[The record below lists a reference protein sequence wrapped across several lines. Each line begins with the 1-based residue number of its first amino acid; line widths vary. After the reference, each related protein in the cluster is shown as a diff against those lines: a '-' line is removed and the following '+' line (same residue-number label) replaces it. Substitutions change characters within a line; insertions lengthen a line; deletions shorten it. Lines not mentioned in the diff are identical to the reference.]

1 MAVTAIW
8 KVKNRLDHVIDYTT
22 NPQKTSG
29 GDYKELHNVLDYIEA
44 DYKTEEQLYVS
55 GINCSPETAYEEM
68 IITKKQYHKE
78 DGIIAFHAFQSFA
91 EGEVSPEVCHEIG
104 VRLANEMW
112 GDRFEIVVSTHLNT
126 NHYHNH
132 FVINSVSFKDGKR
145 YYDKRSTYAE
155 FRNLSDSL
163 CEEYGL
169 SVVKNMERKKYNINY
184 NNYSKQYYKYNNYY
198 KTAKEDL
205 DRAIAMA
212 YSYHDFEQL
221 LKTMNYHITYR
232 YDKLTIRREPYK
244 KNIRVSRCFGDNY
257 SNERIRERI
266 EIEHAPRIPFIDV
279 YRNNKYY
286 RKYDYKKEKPKGIY
300 ALYLH
305 YCYLLNVIPKSNPY
319 RVLPASIRED
329 SRKMDQISKEIK
341 LLVEENLKTDEQF
354 FSFKEKIENNL
365 NSLLEDREK
374 LWYQYH
380 HSGDKKELYLKITS
394 LKNDIDKLRNTLKLC
409 EGIELRIPKI
419 ERNIEEFIIDTGKE
433 SEKNEYIKRS
443 G

>member
-8 KVKNRLDHVIDYTT
+8 KVKSRLDHVIDYTT
-22 NPQKTSG
+22 NPHKTSG
-29 GDYKELHNVLDYIEA
+29 GNYKELHNVLDYIEA

-91 EGEVSPEVCHEIG
+91 EGEVTPEVCHEIG

-112 GDRFEIVVSTHLNT
+112 GDRFEVVVSTHLNT

-169 SVVKNMERKKYNINY
+169 SVVKGIERKKYNVNYDNYINGY
-184 NNYSKQYYKYNNYY
+184 FKNNSYY
-198 KTAKEDL
+198 KTTKEDL

-212 YSYHDFEQL
+212 YSYQDFKQL
-221 LKTMNYHITYR
+221 LKAMNYDIHYR
-232 YDKLTIRREPYK
+232 YNKLTIRREPYK
-244 KNIRVSRCFGDNY
+244 KNIRVARCFGENY
-257 SNERIRERI
+257 SDEKIRERI
-266 EIEHAPRIPFIDV
+266 KIEKIPRLPFIEAFN
-279 YRNNKYY
+279 NNKYY
-286 RKYDYKKEKPKGIY
+286 KHYDYKKEKPKGIY

-305 YCYLLNVIPKSNPY
+305 YCYLLNVIPKNSPY
-319 RVLPASIRED
+319 KKLPASIRED
-329 SRKMDQISKEIK
+329 SRKMDQISEESK
-341 LLVEENLKTDEQF
+341 LLVSNNLVTDVQF
-354 FSFKEKIENNL
+354 FSFKEKIKNDL
-365 NSLLEDREK
+365 NSLLEERES
-374 LWYQYH
+374 LWYLYH
-380 HSGDKKELYLKITS
+380 HNGDKREIYSKITK
-394 LKNDIDKLRNTLKLC
+394 LKVKIDKLRKELKLC
-409 EGIELRIPKI
+409 NDIEFRIPKI
-419 ERNIEEFIIDTGKE
+419 ERNIEEFIINEGKE
-433 SEKNEYIKRS
+433 SEKIEYIK
-443 G
+443 

>member
-22 NPQKTSG
+22 NPQKTCG

-91 EGEVSPEVCHEIG
+91 EGEVSPEACHEIG

-112 GDRFEIVVSTHLNT
+112 GDRFEVVVSTHLNT

-155 FRNLSDSL
+155 LRNLSDSL

-169 SVVKNMERKKYNINY
+169 SVVKNIEKKKYNINY
-184 NNYSKQYYKYNNYY
+184 DNYSKQYYKNNNYY
-198 KTAKEDL
+198 KTAKDDL
-205 DRAIAMA
+205 DKAIAMA
-212 YSYHDFEQL
+212 YSYQDFEQL
-221 LKTMNYHITYR
+221 LKAMNYDVQYR
-232 YDKLTIRREPYK
+232 YNKLTIRRSPYK
-244 KNIRVSRCFGDNY
+244 KNIRVVRCFGENY

-266 EIEHAPRIPFIDV
+266 KTEKSTRVPFIESFS
-279 YRNNKYY
+279 NNKYY
-286 RKYDYKKEKPKGIY
+286 KDYDYKKEKPKGIY

-305 YCYLLNVIPKSNPY
+305 YCYLLNVFPKNNPY
-319 RVLPASIRED
+319 KKLPASIRQD
-329 SRKMDQISKEIK
+329 STKMDQISEETK
-341 LLVEENLKTDEQF
+341 LLVSNSLKTDVQF
-354 FSFKEKIENNL
+354 FSFKEKIENKL
-365 NSLLEDREK
+365 QSLLDERES
-374 LWYQYH
+374 LWYLYH
-380 HSGDKKELYLKITS
+380 HSDNKQDIYLKIIE
-394 LKNDIDKLRNTLKLC
+394 LKPKIDELREKTKLC
-409 EGIELRIPKI
+409 NDIELRIPKI
-419 ERNIEEFIIDTGKE
+419 ERNIEEFINKRKE
-433 SEKNEYIKRS
+433 SERIEYIK
-443 G
+443 